1 MNMKNSLNKR
11 LPSLKNSYRKMVI
24 NDDWLVREA
33 LDKQIEALDAILK
46 LIKDNNLLS
55 DSSFNG
61 YIDNLY
67 KLIYKY
73 SNND

>member
-1 MNMKNSLNKR
+1 
-11 LPSLKNSYRKMVI
+11 MVI

>member
-1 MNMKNSLNKR
+1 
-11 LPSLKNSYRKMVI
+11 MVI
-24 NDDWLVREA
+24 NDDWLIREA

>member
-1 MNMKNSLNKR
+1 
-11 LPSLKNSYRKMVI
+11 MVI
-24 NDDWLVREA
+24 NNDWLVRVA
-33 LDKQIEALDAILK
+33 LDNQIEALDAILK

-55 DSSFNG
+55 DDSFNG

-73 SNND
+73 TNNG